1 MTLTPEQQE
10 LAQDIKEYFDRRMR
24 EHEQAFHD
32 MEMERVFYEGGVP
45 TSVARLVQEHVRMNS
60 DVTELADVILGTR
73 KSDLM
78 GGGRRDDGLVSD
90 IKYLKK
96 KAQEP
101 SEVRLKIPW
110 KVWTAIITAIITTAG
125 AIIVAA
131 IQFG

>member
-10 LAQDIKEYFDRRMR
+10 LAQDLKEYFDLRMR

-32 MEMERVFYEGGVP
+32 MEMERVFYDGGTP
-45 TSVARLVQEHVRMNS
+45 ISVARLVQEHTQMNT

-73 KSDLM
+73 KSNLM

-110 KVWTAIITAIITTAG
+110 TVWTAIITTVG
-125 AIIVAA
+125 AIVVAA